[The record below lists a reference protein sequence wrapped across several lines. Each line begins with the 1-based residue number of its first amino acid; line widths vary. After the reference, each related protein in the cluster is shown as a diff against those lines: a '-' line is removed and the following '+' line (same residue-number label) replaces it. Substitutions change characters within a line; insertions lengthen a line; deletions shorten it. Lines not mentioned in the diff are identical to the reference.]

1 MILLDV
7 FKYFAKFPLR
17 KAVQD
22 AFASGK
28 SSFSGYDPIKAY
40 VEEMSEH
47 SIFPSITGFIIGA
60 DEESVLKQLN
70 SVNGTF
76 MFFDYGEIGASKDAR
91 NCIQNSWV
99 LAITIANK
107 LSTDC
112 DIIEFALNSDLM
124 LSFIRDI
131 LVKIELDQKEKP
143 WLKELS
149 NSYQLVPFNVKERNS
164 HGWTLVFTREGADML
179 NIKNL

>member
-7 FKYFAKFPLR
+7 FKYFAKFPLKR
-17 KAVQD
+17 SVQD

-28 SSFSGYDPIKAY
+28 SSFSGYDPIKVY
-40 VEEMSEH
+40 VDEMPEH
-47 SIFPSITGFIIGA
+47 SLIPSITGFIIGA
-60 DEESVLKQLN
+60 DDEYVLKQLN
-70 SVNGTF
+70 NTNGIF
-76 MFFDYGEIGASKDAR
+76 LFFDYGEVSASRDTR

-107 LSTDC
+107 ISTDC
-112 DIIEFALNSDLM
+112 DTIEFALNSDQM
-124 LSFIRDI
+124 LSIVRDI
-131 LVKIELDQKEKP
+131 LVKIESDQIETP

-164 HGWTLVFTREGADML
+164 YGWTLLFTREGADML
-179 NIKNL
+179 NIKNM